1 MVMWVNSVYNVN
13 NLVGSQTVNKINAIP
28 PQPVVCE
35 DEKVKNHQSIPF
47 RGTDKADLKVRTKL
61 VSKEEQEQFNNVS
74 KLLDA
79 QSKKMLNQ
87 LLKSGIL
94 LKNNSDDKT
103 SVLDNLN
110 TIATTKRA
118 EGLEAEVILKNT
130 IITLAKPY
138 TINQKLGD
146 IPESYK
152 AKFFSA
158 MLENKDLNIN
168 TLQEAEAKLNEVFSS
183 TCPTA
188 SVEFNLA
195 TNHQAEFSRMVRDLT
210 SPEISTDKIVDFRN
224 ISKNTNDAIWLLN
237 SFKVP
242 YEIIDANRVKVTLK
256 PDKDAIIRAQM
267 QTKHQNGM
275 ERNCVDV
282 LIQSTLMQTGSQ
294 QTYNSLIDERKPGDF
309 LNQITGLGETE
320 KTFIETIAENK
331 STTSMV
337 YQDVDENLTVT
348 GYNCDFKT
356 EKEQIIDTLK
366 RGQNVIIGITFF
378 ESDKD
383 MPDLS
388 KSQNSIAG
396 GHEITIVDQKT
407 DRNGKTIFVCQD
419 SDDEVNAPV
428 EYPEDWLLPR
438 IHHAGLPEDIAART
452 INEDK
457 ELWQYSLA
465 NYKEAKN
472 AA

>member
-1 MVMWVNSVYNVN
+1 MWVNSVYNVN
-13 NLVGSQTVNKINAIP
+13 NLANSQVVNKVNAIP
-28 PQPVVCE
+28 PQPVVSE
-35 DEKVKNHQSIPF
+35 NVTVKNYHSIPF
-47 RGTDKADLKVRTKL
+47 KGADNTDLNLRTKL
-61 VSKEEQEQFNNVS
+61 VTQKEQEQFNNVS
-74 KLLDA
+74 KFLDA
-79 QSKKMLNQ
+79 KTKKMLNQ
-87 LLKSGIL
+87 LLKSGVL
-94 LKNNSDDKT
+94 LKNNSDDKS

-110 TIATTKRA
+110 AIATTQRA
-118 EGLEAEVILKNT
+118 EGLDAGEILKNT
-130 IITLAKPY
+130 ITTLAKPY

-146 IPESYK
+146 IPDSFR
-152 AKFFSA
+152 AKILSSI
-158 MLENKDLNIN
+158 LENKELGIN
-168 TLQEAEAKLNEVFSS
+168 TLQEADAKLNEIFSS

-195 TNHQAEFSRMVRDLT
+195 TNHQADFSRMVRDLT
-210 SPEISTDKIVDFRN
+210 SPSVSTDKVVDFRN

-237 SFKVP
+237 SFKIP
-242 YEIIDANRVKVTLK
+242 YEVLDTDKVKVTLK

-267 QTKHQNGM
+267 QTKFQDGM
-275 ERNCVDV
+275 ERNSVDV
-282 LIQSTLMQTGSQ
+282 LIQSTLMQVGSQ

-309 LNQITGLGETE
+309 LNQTTGLGETE

-337 YQDVDENLTVT
+337 YQDVDENLIVK

-356 EKEQIIDTLK
+356 EKAQISDALK

-378 ESDKD
+378 ESDKEV
-383 MPDLS
+383 PDLS
-388 KSQNSIAG
+388 KSQKSIAG
-396 GHEITIVDQKT
+396 GHEITIVGEKIDK
-407 DRNGKTIFVCQD
+407 NGKSIFICQD

-452 INEDK
+452 IKENK
-457 ELWQYSLA
+457 ELWQYALENFKDA
-465 NYKEAKN
+465 RN